1 MIGHLYVNDNTAPAN
16 TIAGFD
22 RHADGTLT
30 PIPGSPFATGG
41 AGTGAGI
48 GSQGA
53 LQMTLGGH
61 ELLAV
66 DAGSNEISQLAI
78 GRDGRLRPLPG
89 GTISSQGTE
98 PVSIAVARGLV
109 YVANAGAGASNY
121 AGFTLDRF
129 GRLRP
134 IPGAT
139 FSLPDAAAP
148 GDVLINSTA
157 TRLVGTRVGTSQ
169 IDSFTIDWRG
179 GLHAAA
185 GLAVRG
191 PGPRPVRERVQPGQP
206 DAAVRVQRPRR
217 RRRRHGVGLQ
227 RRPQGVLSSIGA
239 SPFANGQTAPCWVE
253 ISRDGRHLF
262 AVNTATPSLSSYR
275 IRRDGT
281 LRLIANTPFD
291 GPDAAKLGP
300 FDARLS
306 PDGTS
311 LWVVDDGASAVSG
324 FAVHGGRL
332 TEIDAAQTGCP
343 PGPRPSASS
352 SASQSRPAGSWARP
366 RLRPDR
372 GAAGTGRQPPA
383 ASPSST
389 RCAVSLVQARAS
401 R

>member
-1 MIGHLYVNDNTAPAN
+1 MHPSLRAAARLSALAVGLTLAVTGIAAAHAAPRSDHQRPTPVVGHLYVNDNTAPVN

-53 LQMTLGGH
+53 LQMTPGGH

-66 DAGSNEISQLAI
+66 DAGSNEVSQLAI
-78 GRDGRLRPLPG
+78 GRDGRLRPVPG

-109 YVANAGAGASNY
+109 YVANAGAGGSNY
-121 AGFTLDRF
+121 AGFTLDRY
-129 GRLRP
+129 GQLRP

-139 FSLPDAAAP
+139 FTLPDAAQP

-179 GLHAAA
+179 GLHAAPGSPFA
-185 GLAVRG
+185 AQG
-191 PGPRPVRERVQPGQP
+191 PGPFGSEFSPVDPQQLFVSN
-206 DAAVRVQRPRR
+206 A
-217 RRRRHGVGLQ
+217 HGGAGAGTVSAYNDG
-227 RRPQGVLSSIGA
+227 PQGVLSPIGA

-311 LWVVDDGASAVSG
+311 LWVVDDGGSAVSG
-324 FAVHGGRL
+324 FTARGGRL
-332 TEIDAAQTGCP
+332 TEIDAAQT
-343 PGPRPSASS
+343 RL
-352 SASQSRPAGSWARP
+352 PAGATP
-366 RLRPDR
+366 F
-372 GAAGTGRQPPA
+372 GIVVT
-383 ASPSST
+383 
-389 RCAVSLVQARAS
+389 
-401 R
+401 